1 MSQVRTFVPNV
12 TAVALKCG
20 ITAFQIAKIGIV
32 AYKFS
37 PKGYIPLSDFYKI
50 YYEEGSP
57 IFAPLRHILPLWLQK
72 VGLYTGLLSQLT
84 LCDNSTASFA

>member
-1 MSQVRTFVPNV
+1 MS
-12 TAVALKCG
+12 ADVAQSLKNFEFFG
-20 ITAFQIAKIGIV
+20 INLP
-32 AYKFS
+32 

-84 LCDNSTASFA
+84 NIFYVIILPRFLRDAI